1 MVHWYIITPC
11 LQAFPRLAA
20 CVRSV
25 ADQAGEGLCIHH
37 HVQDGGSTDGS
48 AAWLARW
55 QQEHATTPNY
65 RFTYAS
71 TPDRGMY
78 DALNQAWA
86 QMPETATFTAHL
98 NADEQYL
105 PGALQQVSEAF
116 AHRPA
121 IDILETTHIA
131 CDRENRYHCHRRP
144 VQPHAFSS
152 RMTAEL
158 TTCTTFWRASAFRRL
173 GLRFDLRYRIIEDLP
188 FMHAVV
194 ASGISI
200 ATCPRLFTSA
210 YTVTGRNMGWTP
222 AGWRELRDYNA
233 SQPLINRL
241 LYPFSKRWVNLRRRL
256 VDCLCPPP
264 RELCLYHG
272 DADSRK
278 CERIEHP
285 TCIWRLNRND

>member
-1 MVHWYIITPC
+1 MVNWYIVTPC
-11 LQAFPRLAA
+11 LQALPRLAA

-25 ADQAGEGLCIHH
+25 ADQAGDGLCIHH
-37 HVQDGGSTDGS
+37 HVQDGGSADGS
-48 AAWLARW
+48 TAWLERW
-55 QQEHATTPNY
+55 QQAHTATPGY
-65 RFTYAS
+65 RFTYESA
-71 TPDRGMY
+71 PDRGMY
-78 DALNQAWA
+78 DALNKAWA
-86 QMPETATFTAHL
+86 QLPETADFTAHL

-105 PGALQQVSEAF
+105 PGALRQVSAEF

-121 IDILETTHIA
+121 IDILETTHIV

-194 ASGISI
+194 ASGIAI
-200 ATCPRLFTSA
+200 AICPRLFTSA

-222 AGWRELRDYNA
+222 AGWRELRDYEA
-233 SQPLINRL
+233 AQPLIDRL
-241 LYPFSKRWVNLRRRL
+241 LHPLPKRWVNLRRRL
-256 VDCLCPPP
+256 VDCICPPP
-264 RELCLYHG
+264 QELCLYHG
-272 DADSRK
+272 DESTRR

-285 TCIWRLNRND
+285 TCIWKLNFND